1 MSAALLCSCIF
12 GIGHDEPEHSAFAH
26 SAVDAEAETVLL
38 ENSFGDGEAEA
49 GPLLAC
55 VGAGAVVA
63 VEDIGQVLGRDA
75 GAVVFHLI

>member
-12 GIGHDEPEHSAFAH
+12 GIGHNEPEHGAFAH

-49 GPLLAC
+49 GPLLE
-55 VGAGAVVA
+55 VVQFDETS
-63 VEDIGQVLGRDA
+63 ED
-75 GAVVFHLI
+75 